1 MFRKERKKKDGFSDG
16 WSFHPW
22 QTFVSDTRTWR
33 WEAAKNTDFF
43 FFFFPHLALN
53 SGDGTWSSKSLK
65 IASRKKRNTGF
76 KSALNT
82 VFCKNSTSFKT

>member
-33 WEAAKNTDFF
+33 WEAAKNTDFSF
-43 FFFFPHLALN
+43 FSPIWRLTAAMVLGH
-53 SGDGTWSSKSLK
+53 
-65 IASRKKRNTGF
+65 RR
-76 KSALNT
+76 
-82 VFCKNSTSFKT
+82 V